1 MPGVIL
7 DPIKDIISKPIEW
20 IGDKISDA
28 ADWVVDE
35 IIDPVINTVTDVVDA
50 VLDDPLKAIA
60 QVAAI
65 ATGNAWALPLI
76 EGADVAIEG
85 GDIGDILEAT
95 AMAYVT
101 QQVGSYAGKY
111 AGSAAA
117 SAGANQTAAQII
129 GTGAGQAATAVV
141 TGQDPVKAFVT
152 GGIQAGVQAGLGYI
166 DAEMS
171 GDTSGSTGAAVGDPG
186 GVGDPGPVGQTQ
198 SFLDQNPVVKNIIAD
213 TLTTALSGQDV
224 TGATIMNAVIKGK
237 VTKETVK
244 NFVDADNSLTEGQ
257 ISLITSSVQN
267 VANATFS
274 GADASDALLGTINA
288 YGTQELNKI
297 IDKNVKNTID
307 KVTGDYQKAEAQA
320 NKIDAA
326 DKKYRDDVRRY
337 NATANGLQNMINE
350 RDKMTV
356 DIDTARANLQ
366 AGDPNSS
373 SYQGLVDAYNAKV
386 ERFNSYSKYIDDYY
400 ANTFKPHMDAFKKDI
415 DDQFAAI
422 EADSVIYQDLK
433 NELVSSSDQL
443 DDVMIKVD
451 NATQKAYV
459 RAMTGDEFNAK
470 EYKEI
475 NDLGDIS
482 DDEARFHW
490 LTEGKDKKLNVNKV
504 NYDKEAAAKE
514 QSLFM
519 QLVKETG
526 LPVTALT
533 QDQIKEIQQKIKATE
548 TVQTYISDSLKGKFV
563 EDDFI
568 VEGTIDDFEVFEDIK
583 EELSAYTGDPGLAP
597 KDYVLNEGVTDVD
610 IGTGR
615 AVLQPN
621 ENAELV
627 WTIPELDVSKWD
639 NDTGT
644 TTPSNIATTEGGT
657 LEQVAKTNA
666 GAFVNIMERVS
677 DDDAATIASTNPQF
691 GLAHDVIN
699 QVKEFADSKS
709 EGGAE
714 GREQR
719 AKDMLSGTL
728 TTDVAGT
735 LLEEAGSSIARAWGG
750 TLALINQGSK
760 YTSVGAALNPELQ
773 KAYDDQTTN
782 IVNTTNTA
790 AEWISGVGKNLQSE
804 DWKKNA
810 QEVSEQLKRGN
821 SVQVEDEKGN
831 LVWVPKTNEDGSK
844 RSIAGQILDSTS
856 NFFGTLGDHP
866 SQVLTRHIGAEVV
879 ENIVGLGAGSVV
891 GKYTKVKALADGA
904 LDDVAELLAT
914 KANLATQVVVDGV
927 EIAGNVFTETYNEI
941 YKKALEMG
949 QNEGDAAAYARDVAT
964 NTSVPTLLVH
974 GLTNKFLGGS
984 SLEEVTSDFVNIA
997 GKKTDG
1003 ISEWVGRVYKS
1014 AKAVG
1019 AEALQEGIESTT
1031 ASLAKIWGTPV
1042 SQKGM
1047 LDLDPY
1053 HYEKQGT
1060 SASAEVINS
1069 AVIEAAVGAKS
1080 SAVTALAYTAG
1091 DPGETSYQPDYINQL
1106 YRSTSQGGMTLEQ
1119 AKEAYSS
1126 QYGAPAELNSPQA
1139 NALIKFNPQVSNI
1152 IYTAGDAEQ
1161 AAQQLENLGL
1171 NDNVLKTDVL
1181 NTKFDSVVTT
1191 STEAREQFVEANP
1204 EYKYSESEIED
1215 FTGFTTD
1222 NDFDIETYVDD
1233 RFFDT
1238 EEVKEVAEAEGVTLT
1253 DLQMER
1259 LSGQKDPVAA
1269 TTTLQKTL
1277 DSKATTYAEAE
1288 KYLTDLN
1295 YNPTVEEIN
1304 NFVRQVNNEELT
1316 DADLGITDVVTE
1328 PDPDVAPPPTYEEE
1342 VAEEIK
1348 QYAEDRLTTEEEVV
1362 TELEDEG
1369 FDVDKLPDNFVDQFV
1384 KQGLQTDTLKEVIE
1398 AANPFM
1404 VTAKE
1409 VSEAY
1414 KEAGLPDVR
1423 PEDVDAL
1430 VGQYNQEE
1438 LDARLKEA
1446 LPAAQYNTLKYDI
1459 GQLSDKLGGDVD
1471 TLGGQI
1477 SDVTADVDTL
1487 GGQISDVTA
1496 DVAGLD
1502 VNIQS
1507 IADIIGKPAT
1517 EVTDVDVDFV
1527 ADLIAQ
1533 TEVLSD
1539 PSTFQFTDEQLG
1551 YDVTGDGIVD
1561 INDQNLLNNALQG
1574 QDVAFAP
1581 ESRFQPATG
1590 IFAQIDAQ
1598 NQAQIDAQAQMQAQ
1612 IDAQNQA
1619 QAEAQAQIAAQNQA
1633 QIDAQAQIAQQIE
1646 VNELRN
1652 KRMGNVRDLQ
1662 NMLVEDASRVTTVKS
1677 QPVAEIG
1684 DPYDFASI
1692 FRDSGQDAFYRSPY
1706 AQGGIVDVNEELL
1719 RLIGGK

>member
-1 MPGVIL
+1 
-7 DPIKDIISKPIEW
+7 
-20 IGDKISDA
+20 
-28 ADWVVDE
+28 
-35 IIDPVINTVTDVVDA
+35 
-50 VLDDPLKAIA
+50 
-60 QVAAI
+60 
-65 ATGNAWALPLI
+65 
-76 EGADVAIEG
+76 
-85 GDIGDILEAT
+85 
-95 AMAYVT
+95 
-101 QQVGSYAGKY
+101 
-111 AGSAAA
+111 
-117 SAGANQTAAQII
+117 
-129 GTGAGQAATAVV
+129 
-141 TGQDPVKAFVT
+141 
-152 GGIQAGVQAGLGYI
+152 
-166 DAEMS
+166 
-171 GDTSGSTGAAVGDPG
+171 
-186 GVGDPGPVGQTQ
+186 
-198 SFLDQNPVVKNIIAD
+198 
-213 TLTTALSGQDV
+213 
-224 TGATIMNAVIKGK
+224 
-237 VTKETVK
+237 
-244 NFVDADNSLTEGQ
+244 
-257 ISLITSSVQN
+257 
-267 VANATFS
+267 
-274 GADASDALLGTINA
+274 
-288 YGTQELNKI
+288 
-297 IDKNVKNTID
+297 
-307 KVTGDYQKAEAQA
+307 
-320 NKIDAA
+320 
-326 DKKYRDDVRRY
+326 
-337 NATANGLQNMINE
+337 
-350 RDKMTV
+350 
-356 DIDTARANLQ
+356 
-366 AGDPNSS
+366 
-373 SYQGLVDAYNAKV
+373 
-386 ERFNSYSKYIDDYY
+386 
-400 ANTFKPHMDAFKKDI
+400 
-415 DDQFAAI
+415 
-422 EADSVIYQDLK
+422 
-433 NELVSSSDQL
+433 
-443 DDVMIKVD
+443 
-451 NATQKAYV
+451 
-459 RAMTGDEFNAK
+459 
-470 EYKEI
+470 
-475 NDLGDIS
+475 
-482 DDEARFHW
+482 
-490 LTEGKDKKLNVNKV
+490 
-504 NYDKEAAAKE
+504 
-514 QSLFM
+514 
-519 QLVKETG
+519 
-526 LPVTALT
+526 
-533 QDQIKEIQQKIKATE
+533 
-548 TVQTYISDSLKGKFV
+548 
-563 EDDFI
+563 
-568 VEGTIDDFEVFEDIK
+568 VFEDIK

-597 KDYVLNEGVTDVD
+597 EDYVLNEGVTNVD

-677 DDDAATIASTNPQF
+677 DDDAAIIASTNPQF
-691 GLAHDVIN
+691 GLAHDVVK
-699 QVKEFADSKS
+699 QVKTFVDSKS

-782 IVNTTNTA
+782 IVNMTNTA
-790 AEWISGVGKNLQSE
+790 AEWISGAGKNLQSD

-810 QEVSEQLKRGN
+810 QEVSEQLNRAN
-821 SVQVEDEKGN
+821 SVEVEDEKGN
-831 LVWVPKTNEDGSK
+831 LVWVPKTNEDGSE
-844 RSIAGQILDSTS
+844 RSIAGKIWDSTS
-856 NFFGTLGDHP
+856 NLFGTLKDNP
-866 SQVLTRHIGAEVV
+866 TQVLTRYVGSEIV
-879 ENIVGLGAGSVV
+879 ENIVGLGAGSVA

-904 LDDVAELLAT
+904 LDDAAELLAT
-914 KANLATQVVVDGV
+914 KANLATQVVMDGV

-941 YKKALEMG
+941 YEKALEMG
-949 QNEGDAAAYARDVAT
+949 QNEEDAAAYARDVAT

-984 SLEEVTSDFVNIA
+984 SLEEVTSDMVSIA
-997 GKKTDG
+997 GKKTDA
-1003 ISEWVGRVYKS
+1003 ISEWTSRLYKS
-1014 AKAVG
+1014 TKAIG
-1019 AEALQEGIESTT
+1019 AEALQEGLESTT

-1042 SQKGM
+1042 SQRGM

-1080 SAVTALAYTAG
+1080 SAVTAAVFTG

-1191 STEAREQFVEANP
+1191 STEAKEQFAEVNP
-1204 EYKYSESEIED
+1204 EYKYSNSEIED
-1215 FTGFTTD
+1215 FTGFTAD

-1233 RFFDT
+1233 RFFDST
-1238 EEVKEVAEAEGVTLT
+1238 EVKAVAEAEGITLT

-1259 LSGQKDPVAA
+1259 LSGQKDPIAA
-1269 TTTLQKTL
+1269 TTNLQETL

-1288 KYLTDLN
+1288 KYLVDLN

-1316 DADLGITDVVTE
+1316 DADLGIVDDTE
-1328 PDPDVAPPPTYEEE
+1328 NLEEFPIADLQLPDDTVDVAPPPTYEEE
-1342 VAEEIK
+1342 IAEEIK
-1348 QYAEDRLTTEEEVV
+1348 QYAEDRLTTEEEVIA
-1362 TELEDEG
+1362 ELEDEG
-1369 FDVDKLPDNFVDQFV
+1369 FDVSKLPDNFVDQFV

-1398 AANPFM
+1398 TADPFM
-1404 VTAKE
+1404 VNAQE
-1409 VSEAY
+1409 VLKAY

-1446 LPAAQYNTLKYDI
+1446 LPTAQYNALKYDV
-1459 GQLSDKLGGDVD
+1459 GQLSDKLGGVDALGDQVGDVA
-1471 TLGGQI
+1471 T
-1477 SDVTADVDTL
+1477 
-1487 GGQISDVTA
+1487 

-1517 EVTDVDVDFV
+1517 DVTDVDVDFV

-1574 QDVAFAP
+1574 QDVAFAQD
-1581 ESRFQPATG
+1581 SNFQPATG

-1598 NQAQIDAQAQMQAQ
+1598 NQAQIDAQTQMQAQ
-1612 IDAQNQA
+1612 ID
-1619 QAEAQAQIAAQNQA
+1619 AQNQA

-1646 VNELRN
+1646 VNELETK
-1652 KRMGNVRDLQ
+1652 KRNVRDLQ
-1662 NMLVEDASRVTTVKS
+1662 GMLLEEANRTTSVKS
-1677 QPVAEIG
+1677 LPVAEIG
-1684 DPYDFASI
+1684 PAYDFESI
-1692 FRDSGQDAFYRSPY
+1692 FRDTGQESFYKAPY
-1706 AQGGIVDVNEELL
+1706 ARGGVVDANEELL